1 MPLVTSLQT
10 QTASGVTVG
19 AALDDPDSEAFV
31 ASFIAGLFLT
41 HRRMASISQEGEAV
55 ANIMIEDLWPELTSF
70 ADVLEA
76 VEALMAE
83 DAVELT
89 AKPRVRASHGSHRR
103 ACEVGGGARSPPAG
117 KTGSEGCQKSENQPS
132 AVESAMEA
140 DAAESFEEHEWLVE

>member
-1 MPLVTSLQT
+1 MSTF
-10 QTASGVTVG
+10 G

-83 DAVELT
+83 DAVELDGQT
-89 AKPRVRASHGSHRR
+89 
-103 ACEVGGGARSPPAG
+103 
-117 KTGSEGCQKSENQPS
+117 TGSEHRMEAIAERARVAEEREARRQAKLEAKAAKEAENQTS
-132 AVESAMEA
+132 AVESTMEA
-140 DAAESFEEHEWLVE
+140 DAAESFEEHDWLVE